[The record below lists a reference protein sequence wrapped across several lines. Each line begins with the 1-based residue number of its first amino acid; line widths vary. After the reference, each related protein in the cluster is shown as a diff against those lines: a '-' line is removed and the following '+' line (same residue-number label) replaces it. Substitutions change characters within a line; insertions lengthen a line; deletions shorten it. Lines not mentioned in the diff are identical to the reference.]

1 MSEDCEFSVF
11 ALVYNSS
18 RHYSGQKEQVNLLT
32 VLAMAIVL
40 EVKFMQSSLI
50 EVKSASDIMLL
61 RIENHSKKKLY
72 KKCLKLIDDGKFSS
86 AIDLILEQD
95 YVSDSTLCVLL
106 SKCLCPIFPN
116 INLDDEELDLFDE
129 IPTELQKL
137 LDETN
142 DRSDENLDHIIESY
156 YDNKDNLSRNSDE
169 ALRLIEL
176 AANLGDEIAR
186 TQLLTYYAINVQYL
200 EDNQYIFLFIDM
212 LEKADDSAYELLDG
226 AIYLFKRTNMY
237 ESAYFYYLIKKAH
250 THTDEDEYQHHSIYQ
265 MLTTLQRMEVE
276 RDVMAYLRN
285 RMILNKYS
293 YID

>member
-1 MSEDCEFSVF
+1 M
-11 ALVYNSS
+11 
-18 RHYSGQKEQVNLLT
+18 LT

-72 KKCLKLIDDGKFSS
+72 KKCLKLIGDGKFSS

-95 YVSDSTLCVLL
+95 YASDSTLCVLL
-106 SKCLCPIFPN
+106 SKCLCPTFPN

-212 LEKADDSAYELLDG
+212 LEKADDRAYELLDG

-250 THTDEDEYQHHSIYQ
+250 THTIEDEYQHHSIYQ

-276 RDVMAYLRN
+276 RDVMAYLKN
-285 RMILNKYS
+285 RMILNEYC
-293 YID
+293 YLA

>member
-1 MSEDCEFSVF
+1 
-11 ALVYNSS
+11 
-18 RHYSGQKEQVNLLT
+18 
-32 VLAMAIVL
+32 
-40 EVKFMQSSLI
+40 MQSSLI

-72 KKCLKLIDDGKFSS
+72 KKCLKLIGDGKFSS

-95 YVSDSTLCVLL
+95 YASDSTLCVLL
-106 SKCLCPIFPN
+106 SKCLCPTFPN

-137 LDETN
+137 LDENN

-186 TQLLTYYAINVQYL
+186 SQLLVEWHLKLSHFEENL
-200 EDNQYIFLFIDM
+200 HPNLSHPNRLSCLIF
-212 LEKADDSAYELLDG
+212 EQGWARS
-226 AIYLFKRTNMY
+226 
-237 ESAYFYYLIKKAH
+237 
-250 THTDEDEYQHHSIYQ
+250 YQRGNFEQITQTCPSRQGLHPTS
-265 MLTTLQRMEVE
+265 
-276 RDVMAYLRN
+276 
-285 RMILNKYS
+285 
-293 YID
+293 

>member
-1 MSEDCEFSVF
+1 
-11 ALVYNSS
+11 
-18 RHYSGQKEQVNLLT
+18 
-32 VLAMAIVL
+32 MAIVL

-72 KKCLKLIDDGKFSS
+72 KKCLKLIGDGKYSS

-106 SKCLCPIFPN
+106 SKCLCPPFPN
-116 INLDDEELDLFDE
+116 ITLDDEELDLFDE

-142 DRSDENLDHIIESY
+142 DRSDANLDHIIESY

-186 TQLLTYYAINVQYL
+186 SQLLTYYARNVQYL
-200 EDNQYIFLFIDM
+200 EDSQYIFLFIDT
-212 LEKADDSAYELLDG
+212 LEKADDSAFELIDG
-226 AIYLFKRTNMY
+226 AIYIFKCTNMY

-250 THTDEDEYQHHSIYQ
+250 THTIKDEYQHHSIYQ

-276 RDVMAYLRN
+276 KDVMAYLKN

>member
-1 MSEDCEFSVF
+1 
-11 ALVYNSS
+11 
-18 RHYSGQKEQVNLLT
+18 
-32 VLAMAIVL
+32 MAIVL

-72 KKCLKLIDDGKFSS
+72 KKCLKLIGDGKFSS

-106 SKCLCPIFPN
+106 SKCLCPTFPN
-116 INLDDEELDLFDE
+116 ITLNDEELDLFDE

-142 DRSDENLDHIIESY
+142 DRSDENLDHIIENY

-186 TQLLTYYAINVQYL
+186 TQLLTYYARNVQYL

-212 LEKADDSAYELLDG
+212 LEKADERAYELLDG

-250 THTDEDEYQHHSIYQ
+250 THTKEDEYQHHSIYQ

-276 RDVMAYLRN
+276 RDVMAYLKN

-293 YID
+293 YIN